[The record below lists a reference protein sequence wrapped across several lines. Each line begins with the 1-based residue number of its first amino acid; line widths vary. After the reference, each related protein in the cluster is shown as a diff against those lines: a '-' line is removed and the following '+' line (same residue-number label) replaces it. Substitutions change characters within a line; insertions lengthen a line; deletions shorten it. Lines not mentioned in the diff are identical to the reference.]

1 MVSKSAHRATRD
13 NAADGGLTE
22 RTPPVLFDAVLV
34 PHRSLTRR
42 GFCALMLLVA
52 APCLAMGCIFLLI
65 GAWPITGF
73 LGLDV
78 ALVWLA
84 FRINYR
90 SGRLRETLALTERD
104 LTVRRIQPSGR
115 TREWRFQPY
124 WLRVEVEDADAP
136 DCRLTLSSHGRRLII
151 GAFLTAE
158 ERLTLANALR
168 SALRRLRCLP
178 EPQPQPRG

>member
-1 MVSKSAHRATRD
+1 MIGAGTMASESAHRAAR
-13 NAADGGLTE
+13 ADATDS
-22 RTPPVLFDAVLV
+22 PPVLFDAVLA
-34 PHRSLTRR
+34 PHRSLTRG
-42 GFCALMLLVA
+42 GFVALMALVA
-52 APCLAMGCIFLLI
+52 VPCLAMGCIFLLI
-65 GAWPITGF
+65 GAWPIAGF

-115 TREWRFQPY
+115 THEWRFQPY
-124 WLRVEVEDADAP
+124 WLRVEVENPDAP
-136 DCRLTLSSHGRRLII
+136 DCRLTLTSHGRRLTI

-158 ERLTLANALR
+158 ERLSLAEALQT
-168 SALRRLRCLP
+168 ALRRLRCLP
-178 EPQPQPRG
+178 EPQPRG